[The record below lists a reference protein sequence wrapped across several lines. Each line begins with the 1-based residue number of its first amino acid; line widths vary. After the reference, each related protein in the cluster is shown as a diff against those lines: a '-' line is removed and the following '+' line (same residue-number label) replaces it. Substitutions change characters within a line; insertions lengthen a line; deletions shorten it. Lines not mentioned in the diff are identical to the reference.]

1 MIVCVC
7 LGVTDRTVRNLVRQG
22 ASSLYE
28 VALGCSAGACC
39 GGCQETLVS
48 ILQSEQQIE
57 PRGESPERKL
67 ATAS

>member
-7 LGVTDRTVRNLVRQG
+7 RGVTDRTIRTLVREG
-22 ASSLYE
+22 ASTLHD

-48 ILQSEQQIE
+48 ILESERPIE
-57 PRGESPERKL
+57 NRPQRKL
-67 ATAS
+67 ANAS